1 MFAIFGGWG
10 LLLLNSSMA
19 AFMSIRMSLFTW
31 SRLKPVSLS
40 VVIAELLR
48 ELNDLLGVHVVR
60 LGDINK
66 LVIMIFAL
74 MIPRYN

>member
-1 MFAIFGGWG
+1 MFAIFSGWG